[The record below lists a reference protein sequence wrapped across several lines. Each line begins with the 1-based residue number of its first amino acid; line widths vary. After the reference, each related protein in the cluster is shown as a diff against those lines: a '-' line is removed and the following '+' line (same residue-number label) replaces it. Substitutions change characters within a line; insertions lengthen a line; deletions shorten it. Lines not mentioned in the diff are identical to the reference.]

1 MKLPD
6 GHSQG
11 FMGAYPTAAPDQ
23 QPREARPTDNRPTVG
38 KVATSRSHGTP
49 AGRRDADR
57 VDSGMQ
63 QQGSQVSSRNS

>member
-11 FMGAYPTAAPDQ
+11 FMGAYPAAAPDQ
-23 QPREARPTDNRPTVG
+23 QREARPTDNRPTAG
-38 KVATSRSHGTP
+38 TMATSRSHGAP

-57 VDSGMQ
+57 VESGIQM
-63 QQGSQVSSRNS
+63 QGSQVSFRNG